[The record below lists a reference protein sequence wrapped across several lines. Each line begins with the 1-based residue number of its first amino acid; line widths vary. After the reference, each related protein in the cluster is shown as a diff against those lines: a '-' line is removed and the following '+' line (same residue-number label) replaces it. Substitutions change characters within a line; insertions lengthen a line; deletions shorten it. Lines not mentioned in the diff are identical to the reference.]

1 MTTPVTP
8 PPATPETTAV
18 PSALPHATPR
28 RWHRITVLS
37 WLTLIALLL
46 VWHQKVPTPQPF
58 WSLGLALLPILIPA
72 PWLLRGKRGAALALA
87 VLSLLYF
94 CHAIVALMAS
104 PGELLWALAE
114 LLVSL
119 CLFISSTFTARLL
132 R

>member
-1 MTTPVTP
+1 MTTPATP
-8 PPATPETTAV
+8 PPASPPASTPSV
-18 PSALPHATPR
+18 PPHATPH
-28 RWHRITVLS
+28 RWHRLTVLS

-58 WSLGLALLPILIPA
+58 WSLALALLPLLLPA
-72 PWLLRGKRGAALALA
+72 PWLLRGKRAAVLALA

-94 CHAIVALMAS
+94 CHAVVALMAG
-104 PGELLWALAE
+104 PGERIWAGAE

>member
-1 MTTPVTP
+1 M
-8 PPATPETTAV
+8 
-18 PSALPHATPR
+18 
-28 RWHRITVLS
+28 
-37 WLTLIALLL
+37 IALLL

-58 WSLGLALLPILIPA
+58 WSVALALLPVLIPG
-72 PWLLRGKRGAALALA
+72 PWLLRGSRAAVLALA

-94 CHAIVALMAS
+94 CHAIVAVMANK
-104 PGELLWALAE
+104 GETLWAVAE